1 MAARRRR
8 RRELF
13 PPRRGLQARMAAT
26 AILTPLIVLALL
38 VAVVDVA
45 PPKLLGGMAVATIAG
60 IVAAVKARNRV
71 ENARPLR
78 PGERPELHAAVER
91 LCVLADLP
99 RAEIV
104 VDDEKQPNSWIVDP
118 PGRPPRLHLTKGLLE
133 MLPPPELEAVVAHEL
148 AHVAN
153 RHATVMTVVGGPGAV
168 LLEGGRLIGR
178 HGGWWLVQMGAL
190 LAGAVGLVSQVGTNA
205 LSRHR
210 ELAADAGAA
219 ALTGHPAALA
229 SALMRVSGALAL
241 VPAEDLRVAAGRDA
255 FHLLPVGRNESDGW
269 WGRLARTPVGSRLG
283 ATHPPL
289 ERRIAELERLERH
302 LHTARPIAS

>member
-1 MAARRRR
+1 
-8 RRELF
+8 
-13 PPRRGLQARMAAT
+13 MAAT
-26 AILTPLIVLALL
+26 AVLTPLLVLALVAGL
-38 VAVVDVA
+38 VAVA

-60 IVAAVKARNRV
+60 IVGAVKARRRV
-71 ENARPLR
+71 ETARPLR
-78 PGERPELHAAVER
+78 PGEHPELHATVER

-118 PGRPPRLHLTKGLLE
+118 PGRAPRLHLTKGLLE

-153 RHATVMTVVGGPGAV
+153 RDATVMTVVGGPGAV
-168 LLEGGRLIGR
+168 LLEGGRLVAR
-178 HGGWWLVQMGAL
+178 HGGWWLMQMGAL
-190 LAGAVGLVSQVGTNA
+190 VAGIVGLLSQVGTNT

-255 FHLLPVGRNESDGW
+255 FHLLPVGRSESDSA
-269 WGRLARTPVGSRLG
+269 WGRLARTRAGRRIG
-283 ATHPPL
+283 ATHPSL
-289 ERRIAELERLERH
+289 ERRLAELERLERR
-302 LHTARPIAS
+302 LHTARPTAS